1 MIALAAAGLYKSV
14 KKNKN
19 TENFTNDSNNAA
31 AAAGAFSGV
40 LLGLY
45 IFFVIVFAIVAL
57 VIWARTVYIA
67 FKCSMG
73 DGICAL
79 LFFSLWSMWK
89 FGTLVDSYCT
99 KSSTIM

>member
-1 MIALAAAGLYKSV
+1 MDIITLAATGIYRST

-19 TENFTNDSNNAA
+19 TEKFTTDSN
-31 AAAGAFSGV
+31 GSGIGFALFV
-40 LLGLY
+40 FLILIFCLPY
-45 IFFVIVFAIVAL
+45 II
-57 VIWARTVYIA
+57 IWLRTVYIA
-67 FKCSMG
+67 FKCSTG

-79 LFFSLWSMWK
+79 LFFSMWSMWK